1 MINLGI
7 KCVATHGHGHGL
19 FRSIF
24 DPFGSVSTNTATDRD
39 DDDDTTDG
47 YCTGN

>member
-7 KCVATHGHGHGL
+7 KYVATHGHGHRL

-24 DPFGSVSTNTATDRD
+24 DPFDSISTNPATDSD
-39 DDDDTTDG
+39 DDDETKDG
-47 YCTGN
+47 YSTNN